1 MTRKKAV
8 IVCPGR
14 GTYNAA
20 ELGYLARHHADK
32 GDFIAMVDALREAEG
47 QTPVSALDVAERFS
61 LARHTSSE
69 NASPLIFACALAD
82 FMAIDREQYDI
93 VAVTGNSMGWYL
105 ALTAGGALSH
115 EEGAR
120 LVNTMGKIMQA
131 EGRGGQVVY
140 PVVDDDWQPVK
151 EAADFIEASIGL
163 AAAPGSQMNIHA
175 SIRLGG
181 LMVLGADEKGMKYL
195 GNRLPRDGRYPMQL
209 ANHAAFHTPL
219 LSHVPPLAQEKLGAE
234 MFAKPAIPLIDG
246 KGNQWSPWSTDTTAL
261 HGYTLG
267 AQIDT
272 TYDFSKAIEVAAK
285 EYAPDV
291 FILLGPGTTMGAPV
305 AQELIRHRW
314 RGLTGKSAF
323 KTRQGSDP
331 LILSMGMEDQRK
343 LVVG

>member
-1 MTRKKAV
+1 MTKKKAA

-20 ELGYLARHHADK
+20 ELGYLARQHSDK
-32 GDFIAMVDALREAEG
+32 GDFIAMLDALREREG
-47 QTPVSALDVAERFS
+47 QTPVSALDGAERFS

-69 NASPLIFACALAD
+69 NASLLIFACAIAD
-82 FMAIDREQYDI
+82 FLSIDREQYEP

-105 ALTAGGALSH
+105 ALTAGGALPH

-120 LVNTMGKIMQA
+120 LVNTMGTLMQA

-140 PVVDDDWQPVK
+140 PVVDNDWQPDAEK
-151 EAADFIEASIGL
+151 QALIDRLIAENET
-163 AAAPGSQMNIHA
+163 IHQ

-181 LMVLGADEKGMKYL
+181 ISVLAADDAGLKLLEQE
-195 GNRLPRDGRYPMQL
+195 LPAFDRYPMRL
-209 ANHAAFHTPL
+209 ANHAAFHSPL
-219 LSHVPPLAQEKLGAE
+219 LSHVPPMAKEKLGSE
-234 MFAKPAIPLIDG
+234 MFAKPALPLIDG
-246 KGNQWSPWSTDTTAL
+246 KGNQWSPWSTDTAAL

-272 TYDFSKAIEVAAK
+272 PYDFSKAIEVAAK

-314 RGLTGKSAF
+314 RGLTGKGAF
-323 KTRQGSDP
+323 KDRQGADP
-331 LILSMGMEDQRK
+331 LVLSMGMDDQRK
-343 LVVG
+343 LVVQ